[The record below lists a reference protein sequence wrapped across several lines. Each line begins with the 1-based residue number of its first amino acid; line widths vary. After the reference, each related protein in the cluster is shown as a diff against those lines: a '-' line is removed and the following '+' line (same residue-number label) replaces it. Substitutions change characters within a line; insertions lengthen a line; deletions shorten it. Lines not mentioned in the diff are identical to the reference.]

1 MNYLT
6 KDDWN
11 TFLQKISDDNSFIK
25 QFKSMAKVHNNI
37 LFIFQKI
44 TPQKNNNLSL
54 KEKVTLNNSQQKVF
68 TTSLFFYHKY
78 NLKEDLLSKEL
89 SPSEQCLIYS
99 ACIFLGLK
107 VFHLPKNVNGLSKII
122 QPYILSSSGNKLEIS
137 EIKELIFQ
145 KEFDILLSIGFDVNI
160 DLPYQFIYTFKT
172 YLQKLNYTNSRI
184 DGLIK
189 LLLIYINDS
198 IIFPIFLY
206 YPPNVI
212 AISCILLIKEK
223 LEIDEIN
230 IDELMKLSNYYIDMD
245 SIRECSLLIKKIILT
260 KDNLAKIKTN
270 NTQITAKSNL
280 NDTKSKNIIT
290 NFISS
295 IKSNRD

>member
-6 KDDWN
+6 KEDWN

-25 QFKSMAKVHNNI
+25 QFKSMAKIHNNL
-37 LFIFQKI
+37 LFIFKKI

-78 NLKEDLLSKEL
+78 NLKEDLLSKDL
-89 SPSEQCLIYS
+89 SSSDQCLIYA

-107 VFHLPKNVNGLSKII
+107 VFHLPKNVNGLAKII

-145 KEFDILLSIGFDVNI
+145 KEFDILLSIGFDINV

-172 YLQKLNYTNSRI
+172 YLQNLNYTNSRI

-189 LLLIYINDS
+189 LLLIYINNS
-198 IIFPIFLY
+198 IIFPIYLY

-223 LEIDEIN
+223 LKIDQIN
-230 IDELMKLSNYYIDMD
+230 IDELIKLSNYDIDID
-245 SIRECSLLIKKIILT
+245 SIRECNLLIKKIILT
-260 KDNLAKIKTN
+260 KDNLAKIKAEN
-270 NTQITAKSNL
+270 KQITDKKNF
-280 NDTKSKNIIT
+280 NDEKSKNTIT

-295 IKSNRD
+295 IKSNTN

>member
-6 KDDWN
+6 KDDWNN

-25 QFKSMAKVHNNI
+25 YFKSMAKIHNN
-37 LFIFQKI
+37 LLYIFQKL
-44 TPQKNNNLSL
+44 THQKNNNLSL
-54 KEKVTLNNSQQKVF
+54 KEKVSLNNSQQKVF

-89 SPSEQCLIYS
+89 SPSEQCLIYA

-107 VFHLPKNVNGLSKII
+107 VFHLPKNVNGLATII
-122 QPYILSSSGNKLEIS
+122 QPYILSSEKKLEIS

-145 KEFDILLSIGFDVNI
+145 KEFDILLSIGFDINV

-184 DGLIK
+184 DGLVK

-198 IIFPIFLY
+198 IIFPIYLY

-212 AISCILLIKEK
+212 ALSCIFLIKEK
-223 LEIDEIN
+223 HKIDEIN
-230 IDELMKLSNYYIDMD
+230 IDDLIKLSNYYIDID
-245 SIRECSLLIKKIILT
+245 SIKECTLLIKKIILT
-260 KDNLAKIKTN
+260 KDNLAKVKAVNKQIKNEN
-270 NTQITAKSNL
+270 NV
-280 NDTKSKNIIT
+280 NDAKSKNIIT